1 MSTIVMIIIIITTHK
16 DKFFKNSFNLEFD
29 SKKAGSTKIR
39 IPTIYITGK
48 ILSIIF

>member
-1 MSTIVMIIIIITTHK
+1 MIIIIITTHK

-29 SKKAGSTKIR
+29 CKKAGSTKTRTPIMNS
-39 IPTIYITGK
+39 TGK